1 MSQLL
6 QAMAALLFFL
16 ASCGPSKQ
24 SASLTETE
32 VTNMVYA
39 KEFTFRADQMMPTGG
54 RSRMLTEAYLFK
66 VSPQELSADLP
77 YMGRA
82 FTANISTTD
91 GGMRFTSRDFSYQQ
105 NPGKKNS
112 WTVTINP
119 RDQSDVRE
127 CILTIQ
133 SNGTADLSINSNKR
147 QPIRYNGHIQPNTK

>member
-1 MSQLL
+1 MNKLSP
-6 QAMAALLFFL
+6 AITALLLFM

-24 SASLTETE
+24 ASTLTETE
-32 VTNMVYA
+32 VTNMVNA
-39 KEFTFRADQMMPTGG
+39 KAFSFKADQMYPAGG
-54 RSRMLTEAYLFK
+54 KTRLLTETYLFK
-66 VSPQELSADLP
+66 VSPQEVNADLP

-82 FTANISTTD
+82 YTANISTTD

-133 SNGTADLSINSNKR
+133 SNGSADLSITSNNR
-147 QPIRYNGHIQPNTK
+147 QPIRYNGHIQPDTK